1 MGAIDLVFCQDF
13 FDGLK
18 TLKTH
23 TFKFSQ
29 LWFTRQ
35 ILVDGL
41 LGCCLAERKG
51 ITATTTS
58 ERIGVMKAKASPRQI
73 FRIV

>member
-41 LGCCLAERKG
+41 LGCCLAP
-51 ITATTTS
+51 ATTTS